1 MDPEEARRDFQ
12 ERLKQYESIYEPV
25 DEELDKDIPYI
36 KLYNVNELLC
46 YDAQVGQHLKAN
58 RCNGVL
64 ESDVIFY
71 LLNAHIQ
78 PRKIWLCMHGETDYD
93 RMGILGGDP
102 GLNENG
108 IMFSKDLHEFI
119 SSQGDVGAEFGG

>member
-1 MDPEEARRDFQ
+1 MNQFMKPQMKNMIKIFLILNYIMQ
-12 ERLKQYESIYEPV
+12 LI
-25 DEELDKDIPYI
+25 ELI
-36 KLYNVNELLC
+36 LLL
-46 YDAQVGQHLKAN
+46 QVGQYLTAN

-93 RMGILGGDP
+93 KQGILGGDP
-102 GLNENG
+102 SLNEDG
-108 IMFSKDLHEFI
+108 VQFSKELHEFI
-119 SSQGDVGAEFGG
+119 NGRSEVRIGMN